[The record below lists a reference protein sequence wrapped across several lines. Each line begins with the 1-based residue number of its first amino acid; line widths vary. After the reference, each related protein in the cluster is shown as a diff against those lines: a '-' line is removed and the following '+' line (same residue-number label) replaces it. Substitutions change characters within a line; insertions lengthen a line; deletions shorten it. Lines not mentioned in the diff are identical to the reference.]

1 MKSKGLLTAC
11 FLLLALS
18 GAIWW
23 SNKKAVT
30 AEKAPVESTT
40 VRLLNCP
47 EEQFQDIEIKKRAG
61 ETIHLQRNGSKWE
74 IAALQPLPADPDA
87 VSSMLSTL
95 SSLSSD
101 RTIDEKGTGL
111 DQYGL
116 TQPAIE
122 LSITDK
128 NKKNTRL
135 LIGDDTPAGTAVYAA
150 IGGDPRVFALSTY
163 KKNNFDKSPNDLRD
177 KRLLTFDS
185 DKVSGIELTAKKQTI
200 AFGRSKD
207 EWQIVK
213 PQPFRADRSQVEEL
227 LRTLHDA
234 KMDLSG
240 SEDEKKT
247 AAAFGSGTPFA
258 TAKVTDVSGAQELQ
272 VRKNKD
278 DYYAK
283 SSAVAGVYKIS
294 SGTGTGLDKSLDAFQ
309 NKKLFDFGFSDPD
322 KIELRS
328 GTKSYFL
335 TRSGSDWWSNGAKM
349 DAGSV
354 STLIDKIRDLS
365 ASKFAKTGF
374 TAPVLNLTVTSDSGK
389 RIEKVILSKSGD
401 NYLAK
406 RENEPALYEL
416 NAMAVAELQKSAADL
431 KPAVVSAP
439 PPSKK

>member
-1 MKSKGLLTAC
+1 VKSKGLVTAC

-18 GAIWW
+18 GVIWW
-23 SNKKAVT
+23 SNKKA
-30 AEKAPVESTT
+30 AIAKKAPVESTT
-40 VRLLNCP
+40 VKLLNCP
-47 EEQFQDIEIKKRAG
+47 EDQFQDIEIRKSAG
-61 ETIHLQRNGSKWE
+61 ETIQLQRKGSKWE

-101 RTIDEKGTGL
+101 RTIDENATGL

-128 NKKNTRL
+128 NKKNTKL
-135 LIGDDTPAGTAVYAA
+135 LIGNDTPAGTAVYAA
-150 IGGDPRVFALSTY
+150 IGGDPRVFALSSY
-163 KKNNFDKSPNDLRD
+163 KKNGFDKSANDLRD

-185 DKVSGIELTAKKQTI
+185 DKVSSIELTAKKQTI

-207 EWQIVK
+207 EWHIVK

-247 AAAFGSGTPFA
+247 AAAFGSGTTFA
-258 TAKVTDVSGAQELQ
+258 TAKVTDVSGTQELQ

-283 SSAVAGVYKIS
+283 SSAVGGVYKIS
-294 SGTGTGLDKSLDAFQ
+294 SGTGTGLDKDLDAFQ

-322 KIELRS
+322 KVELHD
-328 GTKSYFL
+328 GPKTYFL
-335 TRSGSDWWSNGAKM
+335 TRSGRDWWSNGTKM
-349 DAGSV
+349 DPGGV
-354 STLIDKIRDLS
+354 SALIDKIRDLS
-365 ASKFAKTGF
+365 ASKFARTGF
-374 TAPVLNLTVTSDSGK
+374 AAPVLNLAVVSDGGK
-389 RIEKVILSKSGD
+389 RIEKVMLSKSGD

-406 RENEPALYEL
+406 REHEPTLYEL
-416 NAMAVAELQKSAADL
+416 NATAVADLQKSAADL
-431 KPAVVSAP
+431 KPAVVPAP